1 MSVDPKPLY
10 MNKTLLISVL
20 GIFCAALSPAQ
31 TPSPV
36 AAQRAL
42 LDQYCVGCHS
52 QKLKTGGFILEKVD
66 PALAGQQPEM
76 WEKVIRKVRAGLMPP
91 ARLPRPTTEV
101 MNSFASGLETTI
113 DKASSLKPNPGSPAL
128 HRVNRAEYA
137 NSIKSLVGLD
147 IDPSRFLPTDD
158 MSHGFDNMAEVL
170 NISSTLMEGY
180 VRAAGK
186 ISRLAVG
193 DPGAT
198 PLVETYQIRTEHTQ
212 TRHVEGTPL
221 GTRGGTAFTH
231 IFPADGEYI
240 FRMTFFYNNT
250 GTLFGSVQKAE
261 QLEVSIN
268 GERAALL
275 EVSPR
280 LPVTGDVRTAKIKVK
295 AGPQK
300 IAVAFLNKFD
310 GPVDDAVMPFER
322 SLADLSIGS
331 VPGLTGLVHLRD
343 VGINGPY
350 NVTGVSDTPS
360 RAKIFICR
368 PASGADEVP
377 CAKKIISAL
386 SRQAFRR
393 PVTESDVENFLT
405 YFQQGRTNA
414 DFDSGIQ
421 RVIQVI
427 AADPEFVFRFE
438 RVPANIKAG
447 ETFRVS
453 DLELA
458 SRISFFLWSAPPD
471 DQLITLA
478 SQNKLHEPKVLDAQ
492 VLRMLA
498 DPKANAMA
506 TNFAGQWLYLRNLQ
520 DTNADNYLYP
530 DYDENLK
537 DSMRKETEM
546 FFDSFL
552 RDDRS
557 VIDMLTAN
565 YTYIDERLARHYGIP
580 NVMGT
585 NFRKVQLTDPNRYGL
600 LGQGSFLAATSLAN
614 RTSPVNRGKWVL
626 EQILGVK
633 APTPP
638 PNVPP
643 LKDKGEGA
651 KVQSV
656 REKME
661 EHRANEPC
669 KSCHQIM
676 DPIGFSLENF
686 DAVGMWRTRDVFGVD
701 KEEAMF
707 FPIDPSGTLYDGTKV
722 NGVADLRSFLVRHS
736 NEFMR
741 TFTEKMLTYALGRG
755 TEYYDM
761 PVVRAIN
768 RDAAAKNNR
777 FSAVVLGVVKSAPF
791 QMRQATAT
799 PATGGAAAH

>member
-1 MSVDPKPLY
+1 MTKPLFI
-10 MNKTLLISVL
+10 TAL
-20 GIFCAALSPAQ
+20 GVVAASLCQAQAPA
-31 TPSPV
+31 PL

-52 QKLKTGGFILEKVD
+52 QKLKTGGFVLEKLD
-66 PALAGQQPEM
+66 PARASDQPEM
-76 WEKVIRKVRAGLMPP
+76 WEKVVRKVRAGLMPP
-91 ARLPRPTTEV
+91 AGLPRPTAV
-101 MNSFASGLETTI
+101 AMGSFASGLETTI
-113 DKASSLKPNPGSPAL
+113 DQASALKPNPGRPAL

-137 NSIKSLVGLD
+137 NSVKSLLGLD
-147 IDPSRFLPTDD
+147 VDPSRFLPTDD

-198 PLVETYQIRTEHTQ
+198 PVVETYQIRTEHTQ
-212 TRHVEGTPL
+212 TKHVEGTPL

-231 IFPADGEYI
+231 IFPADGEYF

-250 GTLFGSVQKAE
+250 GTLFGSAQKAE
-261 QLEVSIN
+261 QLEVAVN
-268 GERAALL
+268 GERVALL

-280 LPVTGDVRTAKIKVK
+280 LSVTSDVRTARIKVK

-300 IAVAFLNKFD
+300 VSVAFLQKFD
-310 GPVDDAVMPFER
+310 GPVDDSVMPFER

-331 VPGLTGLVHLRD
+331 VPGLTGLTHLRD

-350 NVTGVSDTPS
+350 NVTGVSETPS
-360 RAKIFICR
+360 RKKIFVCR
-368 PASGADEVP
+368 PASGADEIP
-377 CAKKIISAL
+377 CAKQIISSLA
-386 SRQAFRR
+386 RQAFRR
-393 PVTESDVENFLT
+393 PVTTSDVETFLT
-405 YFQQGRTNA
+405 NFQQGRNGA
-414 DFDSGIQ
+414 DFDAGVQ

-427 AADPEFVFRFE
+427 TADPEFVFRFE
-438 RVPANIKAG
+438 RVPANVKAG
-447 ETFRVS
+447 ESYRIS
-453 DLELA
+453 DMELA
-458 SRISFFLWSAPPD
+458 SRLSFFLWSAPPD
-471 DQLITLA
+471 DQLITVA
-478 SQNKLHEPKVLDAQ
+478 GQNKLHETKVLEAQ
-492 VLRMLA
+492 VMRMLA
-498 DPKANAMA
+498 DPKANAMS
-506 TNFAGQWLYLRNLQ
+506 TNFAGQWLYLRNLA
-520 DTNADNYLYP
+520 DTNADNYLFP
-530 DYDENLK
+530 NYDENLK
-537 DSMRKETEM
+537 ESMRRETEL

-552 RDDRS
+552 RDDRN
-557 VIDMLTAN
+557 VVDLLTAN

-585 NFRKVQLTDPNRYGL
+585 NFRRVQLSDPNRYGL

-626 EQILGVK
+626 EQVLGVK

-686 DAVGMWRTRDVFGVD
+686 DAVGMWRTRDVFGLD

-707 FPIDPSGTLYDGTKV
+707 FPIDPSGTLYDGSKV
-722 NGVADLRSFLVRHS
+722 NGVSDLRSFLVRHQGD
-736 NEFMR
+736 FVR

-755 TEYYDM
+755 TEFYDM
-761 PVVRAIN
+761 PVVRAIDK
-768 RDAAAKNNR
+768 DAAAKNNR
-777 FSAVVLGVVKSAPF
+777 FSAIVLGVVKSAPF
-791 QMRQATAT
+791 QMRQAAAT